1 MVEGFHPATRL
12 PMKNHLPSTIHE
24 RALPCPTE
32 ALARLS
38 NRLSKRIY
46 PIGAGLALALL
57 VIAAGA
63 LLMLRQRGAGGYDVK
78 GRVAGFSDD
87 PRRLIV
93 EHEAIEGYMPAMTM
107 PLVAK
112 DSTALDGLAVG
123 DAIGFRLH
131 TEADSSWIT
140 GVERL
145 PDTAVARHPAG
156 PVRAG
161 AANGP
166 QTGAPQPIRVGVEV
180 PGFTLSQ
187 NQNGKPVRLAD
198 YRGDVLVLTFIYTR
212 CPLPDYC
219 PLMSKNFA
227 RLQGMIPPRLDDG
240 QAPDVELLSISFDP
254 KNDTPQ
260 VLSDYAQR
268 YTDDLSNW
276 TFATGTPQQVERV
289 TGLFGVFTEQQDGQI
304 THGLRT
310 VVIGPDGRIR
320 ERWRGNDWTP
330 KQVLGAVRRVAG

>member
-1 MVEGFHPATRL
+1 M
-12 PMKNHLPSTIHE
+12 SD
-24 RALPCPTE
+24 
-32 ALARLS
+32 
-38 NRLSKRIY
+38 RLSKRIY
-46 PIGAGLALALL
+46 LIGAGLALALL

-166 QTGAPQPIRVGVEV
+166 RTGAPQPIRVGVEV

-187 NQNGKPVRLAD
+187 NQNGKPVQLAD

-219 PLMSKNFA
+219 PLMSKRFA
-227 RLQGMIPPRLDDG
+227 TLQEQIPPKLKE
-240 QAPDVELLSISFDP
+240 QVELLSISFDP
-254 KNDTPQ
+254 EYDTPP
-260 VLSDYAQR
+260 VLTDYAAR
-268 YTDDLSNW
+268 YTSDLSNW
-276 TFATGTPQQVERV
+276 TFAKGTKEQIERV
-289 TGLFGVFTEQQDGQI
+289 PGLFGVFTEQEGGQI
-304 THGLRT
+304 THNLTT
-310 VVIGPDGRIR
+310 VLIGPEGTLR
-320 ERWRGNDWTP
+320 EVWRGNDWQP
-330 KQVLGAVRRVAG
+330 ADVVADIKRVAGPASARAAPTASQRTP